1 MWIMGLKGLR
11 TAKCRRDR
19 VDYMYD
25 RCNRRVGES

>member
-19 VDYMYD
+19 IDYMYD
-25 RCNRRVGES
+25 RLQEGK